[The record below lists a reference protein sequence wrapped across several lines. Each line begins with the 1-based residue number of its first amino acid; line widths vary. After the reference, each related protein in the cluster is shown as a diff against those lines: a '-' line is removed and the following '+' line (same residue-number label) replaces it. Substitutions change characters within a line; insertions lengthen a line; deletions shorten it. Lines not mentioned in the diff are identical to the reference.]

1 MIKYIA
7 ADKGYIEMT
16 DTSGTKYRALG
27 AVGVSHV
34 LVICD
39 GVDDGAMHSSSM
51 DFAKEYGFNSHG
63 EAWDI
68 FYQGVQDYA
77 ECK

>member
-7 ADKGYIEMT
+7 ADKGYIEMQ

-27 AVGVSHV
+27 AFGVSQV
-34 LVICD
+34 LVICGGMSPD
-39 GVDDGAMHSSSM
+39 AMHSSSM
-51 DFAKEYGFNSHG
+51 DFAKEYGFESHDA
-63 EAWDI
+63 AWNT
-68 FYQGVQDYA
+68 FYKGVEDYI